1 MDTYLVQLSIR
12 SESFDR
18 LRTLMIEGVEFSHDF
33 DEQPDVALLAKEYI
47 TEFVKE
53 LNEIP
58 LNNMLFSRV
67 SRDGEYFEAV

>member
-1 MDTYLVQLSIR
+1 
-12 SESFDR
+12 
-18 LRTLMIEGVEFSHDF
+18 MIEGVEFSHDF